1 MLSGDG
7 VPRGHEDKDPCLCS
21 VQQGL
26 GNLSVREPLI
36 AGRDDNMV
44 YFVSISI
51 STCSRIVTPDY
62 ILNDCYL
69 SAILCFAMLTAVLQV

>member
-1 MLSGDG
+1 M
-7 VPRGHEDKDPCLCS
+7 
-21 VQQGL
+21 
-26 GNLSVREPLI
+26 I

-69 SAILCFAMLTAVLQV
+69 SAMLCFAGYANSDHTTGVVCAAGKIDRA